1 MAWLNEHG
9 KSHSDPL
16 TIGDLLDLGFDPTR
30 LKEITFD
37 DQEFIFERIQERQLS
52 DLKKKSKLLG
62 RIASEM
68 SSTRVRSA
76 WLKTNPVLLVIRDR
90 GNAYVLRRKISAIHW
105 EEAIDQLQT
114 HPHLRSLNTDMQ
126 IEQLLLATVQTA
138 GEAIEHRFGL
148 EKGPVRDLLTPF
160 VPWDLK
166 NNPPKLV
173 IDFEGTYLETLWM
186 A

>member
-1 MAWLNEHG
+1 MAWLNERG

-37 DQEFIFERIQERQLS
+37 GEEFIFERLQERQLS
-52 DLKKKSKLLG
+52 ELKKKSKLLD

-68 SSTRVRSA
+68 ALAKVGGVL
-76 WLKTNPVLLVIRDR
+76 LKANPVLLVIRDR
-90 GNAYVLRRKISAIHW
+90 GNAYVLRRKIGAIHW

-114 HPHLRSLNTDMQ
+114 HPHLRSLNASIQAD
-126 IEQLLLATVQTA
+126 QLLLRTVRRA
-138 GEAIEHRFGL
+138 GEVIEDRLGL
-148 EKGPVRDLLTPF
+148 EKGTVQDKLTPF
-160 VPWDLK
+160 VPWDLE
-166 NNPPKLV
+166 NNRPKLV
-173 IDFEGTYLETLWM
+173 IDFEGSYLETLWM